1 MTYTSEDVARC
12 CVAGLLMELAT
23 TPKPGLV
30 DRTSAPQSY
39 LQFTSSAIALYS
51 HFKDAAD
58 EARIGRIIYEA
69 SRDMLRWQKGGNT
82 HLGAILLLAPLA
94 RAAYLSKTFNEI
106 RGSLRRVLQALGYL
120 DTLHVLK
127 AISLV
132 RPGKLGR
139 VALFDVNNP
148 KTYEVVRG
156 EKMGLLDVLKP
167 YSGYEVV
174 ATEYVTNYHYSF
186 NHGFGYLVKNL
197 RQGVGLNDAG
207 INTFL
212 NILAHLPDS
221 HVARRH
227 GRAAARTLSNL
238 SRQILNAGGVSTRQ
252 GRLLFEDFSE
262 KVARS
267 GFKPAATADILAVS
281 YALLMLSGYRP

>member
-39 LQFTSSAIALYS
+39 LQFTSSAVALYR
-51 HFKDAAD
+51 HFKAAATDA
-58 EARIGRIIYEA
+58 RTGRVIYEA

-94 RAAYLSKTFNEI
+94 RAAYISNSFNEI
-106 RGSLRRVLQALGYL
+106 RGSLRRVLQALGYR
-120 DTLHVLK
+120 DTVYVFR

-148 KTYEVVRG
+148 KTYEVLRK

-167 YSGYEVV
+167 YSGHEVV
-174 ATEYVTNYHYSF
+174 ATEYVTNYYYSF
-186 NHGFGYLVKNL
+186 KHGFGYLVKNL

-238 SRQILNAGGVSTRQ
+238 SRQVLKAGGVSTKQ
-252 GRLLFEDFSE
+252 GQLLFEDFSK

>member
-51 HFKDAAD
+51 HFKNAAD

-82 HLGAILLLAPLA
+82 HLGAMLLLAPLA

-106 RGSLRRVLQALGYL
+106 RGSLRRVLQALGYH

-174 ATEYVTNYHYSF
+174 ATEYVTYYHYSF

-197 RQGVGLNDAG
+197 RQGLGLNDAG

-238 SRQILNAGGVSTRQ
+238 SRQVLNAGGVSTRQ
-252 GRLLFEDFSE
+252 GRLLFEDLSE
-262 KVARS
+262 KVARA
-267 GFKPAATADILAVS
+267 GFKPAATADILAIS